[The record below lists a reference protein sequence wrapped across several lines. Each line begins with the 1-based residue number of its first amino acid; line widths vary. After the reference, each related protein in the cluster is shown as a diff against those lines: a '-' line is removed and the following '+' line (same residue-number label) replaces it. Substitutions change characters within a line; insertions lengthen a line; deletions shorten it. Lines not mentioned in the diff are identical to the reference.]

1 MKVILVE
8 DEKSAQDNMLAILK
22 EIDPSIEILACLDSI
37 SQTVRYFYENPPPD
51 LAFFDIHLAD
61 GSAFKIFDQVDVQC
75 PVVFTTAYSEYTLK
89 AFKVNSIDYLL
100 KPIKLTELEFAI
112 NKFKN
117 VQSKSSAN
125 IGKEILSALASLYPE
140 GKKQYKK
147 SLLIK
152 KFDGF
157 IPIRI
162 DDIALF
168 YIDAG
173 IVYCQLHDGHNHA
186 VHEKMDSIQD
196 ELNPRDF
203 FRINRRALVS
213 KERIKEVSNYLGG
226 RLLIRSDVE
235 AREKLLVSKGR
246 VADFRKWLEE

>member
-1 MKVILVE
+1 MKVILIE

-22 EIDPSIEILACLDSI
+22 EIDPGIEVLACLDSI
-37 SQTVRYFYENPPPD
+37 HHTVSYFSEHPPPD

-75 PVVFTTAYSEYTLK
+75 PVVFTTAYSEYALK

-100 KPIKLTELEFAI
+100 KPIKRTELEFAI

-117 VQSKSSAN
+117 VQSKSSAK
-125 IGKEILSALASLYPE
+125 IGKEILSAIKSIYPE
-140 GKKQYKK
+140 GKKKYKK
-147 SLLIK
+147 SLLVK

-157 IPIRI
+157 IPIRT

-173 IVYCQLHDGHNHA
+173 IVYCQMQDGQTHA
-186 VHEKMDSIQD
+186 VHEKVDSIQKD
-196 ELNPRDF
+196 LDPNYF
-203 FRINRRALVS
+203 FRINRRTLVS
-213 KERIKEVSNYLGG
+213 KETIKEVSNYLGG
-226 RLLIRSDVE
+226 RLLIKNNVE
-235 AREKLLVSKGR
+235 TKEKLLVSKGR
-246 VADFRKWLEE
+246 VADFRMWLEE

>member
-22 EIDPSIEILACLDSI
+22 EVDPSIEVLACLDSI
-37 SQTVRYFYENPPPD
+37 LHTVSYFSENPPPD

-75 PVVFTTAYSEYTLK
+75 PVVFTTAYSEYALK

-100 KPIKLTELEFAI
+100 KPIKRTELEFAI

-117 VQSKSSAN
+117 AQSKSSK
-125 IGKEILSALASLYPE
+125 IGKEILSTLASLYPE
-140 GKKQYKK
+140 GQKQYKK

-157 IPIRI
+157 IPIRT
-162 DDIALF
+162 DDIAIF
-168 YIDAG
+168 FIESG
-173 IVYCQLHDGHNHA
+173 IVYCKLSNGQNYA
-186 VHEKMDSIQD
+186 VHEKMDGIQE

-203 FRINRRALVS
+203 FRINRRTLVS
-213 KERIKEVSNYLGG
+213 KERIKEVSHYLGG
-226 RLLIRSDVE
+226 RLLIMSDLE
-235 AREKLLVSKGR
+235 TKEKLLVSKGR

>member
-22 EIDPSIEILACLDSI
+22 EIDPGIEVLACLDSI
-37 SQTVRYFYENPPPD
+37 SQTVSYFSKNPPPD

-61 GSAFKIFDQVDVQC
+61 GSAFKVFDQVDIKC
-75 PVVFTTAYSEYTLK
+75 PVVFTTAYSEYALK

-100 KPIKLTELEFAI
+100 KPIKRTELIFAI

-117 VQSKSSAN
+117 AQSKSLAKV
-125 IGKEILSALASLYPE
+125 GKDILSVLKSFYPE
-140 GKKQYKK
+140 RQKQYKK

-157 IPIRI
+157 ITIRT
-162 DDIALF
+162 DDVALF

-173 IVYCQLHDGHNHA
+173 IVYCQLHDGQDHA
-186 VHEKMDSIQD
+186 VHEKMDSIQE
-196 ELNPRDF
+196 ELDPSYF

-213 KERIKEVSNYLGG
+213 RVRIKEVSNYFGG

-235 AREKLLVSKGR
+235 TKEKLLVSKGR
-246 VADFRKWLEE
+246 VADFRRWLEH

>member
-22 EIDPSIEILACLDSI
+22 EIDPSIEVLACLDSI
-37 SQTVRYFYENPPPD
+37 RHTVSYFSENPPPD

-61 GSAFKIFDQVDVQC
+61 GSVFKVFDQVDVQC
-75 PVVFTTAYSEYTLK
+75 PVVFTTAYSEYALK

-100 KPIKLTELEFAI
+100 KPIKRTELEFAI

-117 VQSKSSAN
+117 VQSKTPAKV
-125 IGKEILSALASLYPE
+125 GEEILSALKSLYPE
-140 GKKQYKK
+140 EKKKYKK
-147 SLLIK
+147 SLLVK

-157 IPIRI
+157 IPIRT

-173 IVYCQLHDGHNHA
+173 IVYCQMQDGQTHA
-186 VHEKMDSIQD
+186 VHEKMDSIQKD
-196 ELNPRDF
+196 LDPNYF

-213 KERIKEVSNYLGG
+213 KETIKEVSNYLGG
-226 RLLIRSDVE
+226 RLLIKSNVE
-235 AREKLLVSKGR
+235 TKEKLLVSKGR
-246 VADFRKWLEE
+246 VADFRMWLEE

>member
-8 DEKSAQDNMLAILK
+8 DEKSAQDNMRAILK
-22 EIDPSIEILACLDSI
+22 EIDPSIEVLACLDSI
-37 SQTVRYFYENPPPD
+37 HHTVSYFSENPPPD

-75 PVVFTTAYSEYTLK
+75 PVVFTTAYSEYALK

-100 KPIKLTELEFAI
+100 KPIKRTELEFAI

-117 VQSKSSAN
+117 VQSKSSAI
-125 IGKEILSALASLYPE
+125 IGKEILSALKSFYPE
-140 GKKQYKK
+140 EKKQYKK

-157 IPIRI
+157 IPIRT
-162 DDIALF
+162 DDIAFF

-173 IVYCQLHDGHNHA
+173 IVYCQMQNGQNYA
-186 VHEKMDSIQD
+186 VHEKMDRIQE
-196 ELNPRDF
+196 ELNPKDF
-203 FRINRRALVS
+203 FRTNRRALVS
-213 KERIKEVSNYLGG
+213 KERIKEVRNYLGG
-226 RLLIRSDVE
+226 KLLIKSDVE
-235 AREKLLVSKGR
+235 TKEKLLVSKGR